1 MIKHC
6 QEDPSASAKERG
18 PCVAFGGETVLVRAR
33 VQLSVLACACVCV
46 CERVR
51 ASGYSVTRLP
61 KGEER
66 ALEEGAFAR
75 SAAVPAPSPTPPPHS
90 HAHLLESDGGG
101 GRVWVVEEER
111 WMWKRRLR
119 RQEQRQGGAGVD
131 QQVAKLSR
139 DQYARPSLR
148 PHPLPS
154 LPLHLSPPEEAPSCS
169 SSSSSPTPLS
179 LSPPARPAH
188 RTPTRLR

>member
-1 MIKHC
+1 M
-6 QEDPSASAKERG
+6 
-18 PCVAFGGETVLVRAR
+18 
-33 VQLSVLACACVCV
+33 
-46 CERVR
+46 
-51 ASGYSVTRLP
+51 
-61 KGEER
+61 
-66 ALEEGAFAR
+66 
-75 SAAVPAPSPTPPPHS
+75 
-90 HAHLLESDGGG
+90 
-101 GRVWVVEEER
+101 VEEER

-169 SSSSSPTPLS
+169 SSSSLPLHS
-179 LSPPARPAH
+179 RCLLPSALPIARPRAYVNTREVVHAH
-188 RTPTRLR
+188 PFTPACLLRPFMPRLVCLSSPAHSLRP